1 MWLPSSNACT
11 CRVHMALPLQQS
23 RRHASHIN
31 ASPHTY
37 ERIMLHIAVD
47 QIKRLLHHN
56 NIHSSTVQTEILDL
70 CDPLCNHNVDLG
82 TFPLCFSVERHTLWM
97 YIHIDRKS
105 SFLRFYSPPHCGMWI
120 LMIFRG
126 GSMKLQKKKSK
137 YIYIQHICLLTV
149 WICLCIL
156 TYMYSH
162 STPAFWSAIT
172 TWNLVMGRRGV
183 PFFVMCII
191 FGVDVYVRVDRNLR
205 LEYVYV
211 CIDIWTGIHGW
222 YTYMCVCI
230 YRPRISAGNSFAGKF
245 LAGVIWVCV
254 YVCVYTHIC
263 IHPNIFTFACMNVH
277 TFTCV
282 YIYVCTHVYWYMC
295 VCIYIFI
302 FVCMYRPK
310 DSAGKSSA
318 SIHMCMYVL
327 IGVKSHINVCI
338 YIHMCVCL
346 LWYTFVYECT
356 YVDTRLYI

>member
-1 MWLPSSNACT
+1 
-11 CRVHMALPLQQS
+11 
-23 RRHASHIN
+23 
-31 ASPHTY
+31 
-37 ERIMLHIAVD
+37 MLHIAVD
-47 QIKRLLHHN
+47 KIKRLLHHN

-105 SFLRFYSPPHCGMWI
+105 SCLRFYSPPHCGMWI

-149 WICLCIL
+149 WTCLCIL

-211 CIDIWTGIHGW
+211 CIDIWTGIHGL

-245 LAGVIWVCV
+245 LAGIHMSMCICVCV
-254 YVCVYTHIC
+254 HSYMYTSKYIHIC
-263 IHPNIFTFACMNVH
+263 M
-277 TFTCV
+277 
-282 YIYVCTHVYWYMC
+282 YECT
-295 VCIYIFI
+295 
-302 FVCMYRPK
+302 
-310 DSAGKSSA
+310 
-318 SIHMCMYVL
+318 
-327 IGVKSHINVCI
+327 
-338 YIHMCVCL
+338 YIHMCIHICMYTCILIHVCM
-346 LWYTFVYECT
+346 YICIHICM
-356 YVDTRLYI
+356 YV